1 MRFAHNLRRNTAMPL
16 SGSVRQLQVLTFWST
31 WYGCLPHT
39 PPSNGPGAHK
49 THGGHVVVTPSMCR
63 AGATMDQQPVIDLGP
78 LGDIDRSGDLL
89 REQIWLDPS
98 RNLIH
103 GTNLGRLCER
113 EVRSADEGPG
123 AGEIWCVFIPLLE
136 GSDAKFR
143 GLHDFSTLLLWG
155 GCQRGLVGRSFSNTL
170 SPS

>member
-16 SGSVRQLQVLTFWST
+16 TGPVRQPAGRRFLAHLVRVLTIHAAPEWLGRT
-31 WYGCLPHT
+31 QNTRRICCGY
-39 PPSNGPGAHK
+39 
-49 THGGHVVVTPSMCR
+49 PSMCR

-103 GTNLGRLCER
+103 RTNLGRLCER

-143 GLHDFSTLLLWG
+143 GLHDFCTLLLWG
-155 GCQRGLVGRSFSNTL
+155 GCQRGQVGRSFSSTL